1 MVNYKHKE
9 ELITPNEIIEE
20 FQLNYDNSSKA
31 CLQWQLLAENIQ
43 LKQLIAAYEH
53 YVSPVEFKARK
64 MALAQQQ
71 VAGKLVRSYIKEQY
85 FW

>member
-31 CLQWQLLAENIQ
+31 CL
-43 LKQLIAAYEH
+43 
-53 YVSPVEFKARK
+53 
-64 MALAQQQ
+64 
-71 VAGKLVRSYIKEQY
+71 
-85 FW
+85 